1 LVRRKA
7 FQFSEG
13 LIVRLKEVTRVPI
26 GAHVTAHPSGGH
38 SRAGARV
45 VALNAKVGDVLW
57 LNHSNFETNI
67 AVATPLYG
75 NGRGYVYT
83 SCCTPISC
91 SPRFINNVL
100 AQLVAHPPIQDH
112 LHITNF
118 SSDIISLLFLLL
130 NDKDFLN
137 LRITCRSMFA
147 KSVSKGVRA
156 RVLYLVEKRWN
167 QLIPALTRR

>member
-7 FQFSEG
+7 FPGG
-13 LIVRLKEVTRVPI
+13 LIVRVKEVARVPI
-26 GAHVTAHPSGGH
+26 GARASGGH
-38 SRAGARV
+38 SLGGKHM
-45 VALNAKVGDVLW
+45 VALDAKVGDVLR

-75 NGRGYVYT
+75 SGPGYVYT

-91 SPRFINNVL
+91 SSLFINNVL

-112 LHITNF
+112 HNIAHLG
-118 SSDIISLLFLLL
+118 SDIIGFLFLLL
-130 NDKDFLN
+130 NDQDFLN

-167 QLIPALTRR
+167 HVSKK